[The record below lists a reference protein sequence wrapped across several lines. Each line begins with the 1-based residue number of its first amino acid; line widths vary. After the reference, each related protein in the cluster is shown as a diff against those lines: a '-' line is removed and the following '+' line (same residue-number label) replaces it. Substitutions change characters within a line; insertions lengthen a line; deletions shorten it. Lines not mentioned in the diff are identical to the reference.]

1 MKKRVYITAL
11 HMQHGGIEMAISL
24 LSNALAKRGYI
35 VTILSVY
42 NLGEVAYRLEPN
54 VEVQYL
60 TNVAPNRTEFL
71 QAKRERNVYK
81 LLKEGIYSLK
91 VLYLKNKNM
100 RNAISS
106 IEDGIIISTRNEH
119 SD

>member
-42 NLGEVAYRLEPN
+42 NLGEVAYR
-54 VEVQYL
+54 
-60 TNVAPNRTEFL
+60 
-71 QAKRERNVYK
+71 
-81 LLKEGIYSLK
+81 
-91 VLYLKNKNM
+91 
-100 RNAISS
+100 
-106 IEDGIIISTRNEH
+106 
-119 SD
+119 